1 MPKRMSEAEA
11 IVSFQ
16 LKLRERGIFDHAL
29 LQAFELTPRKDYLEE
44 RFSEVAEA
52 DIALPIPCGQ
62 TQAAPTSIARM
73 ITALDVGPGD
83 RVLEIGTGSG
93 YATALIARM
102 ALSVTTLER
111 YRTLA
116 EAAKKRLARPSLGT
130 IAVWHNDGT
139 HGYPEEAPYD
149 RIILHGS
156 IESEPASLI
165 DQLTPGGSVVAILR
179 VGQVSEITRWRR
191 AVTGRVLEIDHFGR
205 LDLPKIIPGLSE
217 SL

>member
-1 MPKRMSEAEA
+1 MPKRMSDAEA
-11 IVSFQ
+11 LMSFQ

-29 LQAFELTPRKDYLEE
+29 LKAFEQIPRTDYLDE
-44 RFSEVAEA
+44 RLSEMAGE
-52 DIALPIPCGQ
+52 DIALPLNCGQ
-62 TQAAPTSIARM
+62 TQAAPSSLARM
-73 ITALDVGPGD
+73 IKALDVGPGD

-93 YATALIARM
+93 YATALIARL

-116 EAAKKRLARPSLGT
+116 DAAKKRLARPSLGT
-130 IAVWHNDGT
+130 IAVWHADGS

-149 RIILHGS
+149 RIILHAA
-156 IESEPASLI
+156 IESEPANLI

-191 AVTGRVLEIDHFGR
+191 AVTGRILEIDHFGR
-205 LDLPKIIPGLSE
+205 LDLPMLVSGLSE
-217 SL
+217 AL

>member
-1 MPKRMSEAEA
+1 MPKRMYDAES
-11 IVSFQ
+11 IMSFQ

-29 LQAFELTPRKDYLEE
+29 LKAFEQISRKDYLEE
-44 RFSEVAEA
+44 RFGEMA
-52 DIALPIPCGQ
+52 DTDMALPLPCGQ
-62 TQAAPTSIARM
+62 TQAAPSAIARM

-93 YATALIARM
+93 YATSIIARM

-116 EAAKKRLARPSLGT
+116 EVAKKRLSRPSLGT
-130 IAVWHNDGT
+130 IAVWHADGT
-139 HGYPEEAPYD
+139 HGYPDEAPYD
-149 RIILHGS
+149 RIIVQGA
-156 IESEPASLI
+156 IESEPAILI
-165 DQLTPGGSVVAILR
+165 DQLTPGGSVVAVLR

-205 LDLPKIIPGLSE
+205 LDLPRIVPGLSE